1 MALTE
6 PSESVPREEHEECEK
21 QGGAYAHREGGQ
33 VHLPQL
39 IGGGGGLC
47 GHVHAPGTLLS
58 LPHLWAE
65 QSRATHTREAL
76 RVPLPSRTLP
86 AVRACDGKPAHRRWA
101 RRHSCLQ
108 SPRASCPA
116 PGSPVVPPIVAPA
129 GIAAARA
136 ARRVRAH
143 LPAAGGETRGGKK
156 SRLRA
161 PRTKEGGVCVARTCT
176 ATRGGYASAAP
187 LATRCC
193 GGGEWA
199 CGGRGSCGGV
209 ADVTLW
215 LLAGCCM
222 AAAGANEPR
231 MQSKS

>member
-6 PSESVPREEHEECEK
+6 PSESVPCEEHEECEK

-76 RVPLPSRTLP
+76 RVPLP
-86 AVRACDGKPAHRRWA
+86 AVRACDGNPAHRRWA

-156 SRLRA
+156 SRLRTS
-161 PRTKEGGVCVARTCT
+161 RTKEGGVCVARTCT
-176 ATRGGYASAAP
+176 ATRGGYASAIPRYPMLCGAGSGHVAAVGRAEGRGGCDA
-187 LATRCC
+187 LAAGWLLHGCC
-193 GGGEWA
+193 GCE
-199 CGGRGSCGGV
+199 
-209 ADVTLW
+209 
-215 LLAGCCM
+215 
-222 AAAGANEPR
+222 
-231 MQSKS
+231 

>member
-1 MALTE
+1 M
-6 PSESVPREEHEECEK
+6 
-21 QGGAYAHREGGQ
+21 
-33 VHLPQL
+33 HLPQL

-193 GGGEWA
+193 GGGERA
-199 CGGRGSCGGV
+199 CGGRGPCGGV

-222 AAAGANEPR
+222 AAADANEPR